1 MITRG
6 TTIEEAQA
14 FIDGPSLSDALSRLA
29 HRDPDRGYLSDQ
41 GEDVSAGQLDS
52 MVNRAAHR
60 LRENGVTAESR
71 VGLALHVGVEHV
83 VLIFA
88 LLRIGALWLPMNTQ
102 LTGDPLK
109 YQLSDSGATHLVTG
123 VHEQLADEV
132 RSIGRMSELGTV
144 ADSEDSLAIAAL
156 APFGDHPESADRAH
170 ASLLMYTSG
179 TTGPPKGVLVTESM
193 MKAAIL
199 GAIEVTRPDPGDVFF
214 VWEPLFHI
222 GGAQVIFLPLFRQIT
237 LALVP
242 RFSASRFWND
252 VRESRAT
259 HIHYLGGVL
268 QILLQLPESPYER
281 DNRVRM
287 AWGAGATPEVR
298 AACQSR
304 YGFELNECYGMT
316 EASSVIT
323 VNRDEP
329 DGGVGAPFPWVQ
341 VEIDPQSQVEPAP
354 SPDGTGTD
362 TDGVAGQARAG
373 CLPGRPGARSAAEA
387 RGELIVRGLV
397 DGMLTPGYLGKPE
410 ATAKARDG
418 EWFRTGDFGYLDQ
431 RGNVHFTGRGS
442 DSIRVRGENVSTWQ
456 VESVLGLHPDVDRC
470 AVVGVKAEVGEQEM
484 LLVMTEAEGR
494 ALDPAA
500 VLTWAADRLAAFQV
514 PKYARVIAE
523 MPLTPSQRIAKHRL
537 SRDLEGAVQVR
548 R

>member
-1 MITRG
+1 MTRDA
-6 TTIEEAQA
+6 TIAEAQA
-14 FIDGPSLSDALSRLA
+14 FIDGPSLSESLA
-29 HRDPDRGYLSDQ
+29 QVATNDPGRVYLRDQ
-41 GEDVSAGQLDS
+41 GEPITAGELDH
-52 MVNRAAHR
+52 MVNHAVGT
-60 LRENGVTAESR
+60 LREHGVTAESR
-71 VGLALHVGVEHV
+71 VGLALQVGADHV

-88 LLRIGALWLPMNTQ
+88 LLRMGALWLPLNTQ
-102 LTGDPLK
+102 LKGEPLR
-109 YQLSDSGATHLVTG
+109 YQLGDSGATHVITLMNG
-123 VHEQLADEV
+123 QLADELPWAD
-132 RSIGRMSELGTV
+132 RMHELGAMAQT
-144 ADSEDSLAIAAL
+144 AHRLGIAAL
-156 APFGDHPESADRAH
+156 TSGEDHRRNADRAQ

-179 TTGPPKGVLVTESM
+179 TTGPPKGVLVTEAM
-193 MKAAIL
+193 MKAAIF
-199 GAIEVTRPDPGDVFF
+199 GAIEVTRPEPDDVFF

-222 GGAQVIFLPLFRQIT
+222 GGAQVVFLPLYREIA

-242 RFSASRFWND
+242 RFSASRFWD
-252 VRESRAT
+252 QVRESGAT

-268 QILLQLPESPYER
+268 QILLQLPESPSER
-281 DNRVRM
+281 DNHVRM

-298 AACQSR
+298 SACQNR

-323 VNRDEP
+323 VNRHEP
-329 DGGVGAPFPWVQ
+329 EGGVGAPFPWVQ
-341 VEIDPQSQVEPAP
+341 IEIDPQSQDEPED
-354 SPDGTGTD
+354 SQTGPDPDTAGLARQADDGGAAGTH
-362 TDGVAGQARAG
+362 
-373 CLPGRPGARSAAEA
+373 
-387 RGELIVRGLV
+387 GELIVRGLI

-418 EWFRTGDFGYLDQ
+418 KWFRTGDYGYLDQ

-456 VESVLGLHPDVDRC
+456 VESVLGLHPDVGRC

-494 ALDPAA
+494 SLDPAE
-500 VLTWAADRLAAFQV
+500 VLTWAAERLPAFQV

-537 SRDLEGAVQVR
+537 SRELEGAVR
-548 R
+548 G